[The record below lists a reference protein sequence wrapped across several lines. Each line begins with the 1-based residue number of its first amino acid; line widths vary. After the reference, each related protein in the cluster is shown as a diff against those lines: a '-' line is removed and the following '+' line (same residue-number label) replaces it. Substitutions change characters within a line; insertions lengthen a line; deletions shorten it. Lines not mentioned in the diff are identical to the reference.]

1 MYECFQYL
9 SLISMYTTDG
19 AALSTTSAMKLKR
32 LLGGMDD
39 LSKAELVAAETVL
52 RGD

>member
-1 MYECFQYL
+1 
-9 SLISMYTTDG
+9 MYTTDG